1 MDRVSRYTPS
11 LEDLSFILNRVLGLS
26 DLFKLPIYSHVD
38 QDTADA
44 VLSEAGRFAA
54 EVLAPLNAVGDEQGS
69 HLVNGRVKTPDGFPA
84 AYQALAEGGWIGL
97 DMPLEWGG
105 QALPLALQTAY
116 AEMVNGACVSFGMLP
131 LMQRAAASL
140 LMAHA
145 DKSLADATVPP
156 LVAGQCGATICISE
170 PQAGSDVGRI
180 STRAIQGSDGSW
192 RVTGSKIF
200 ITYGDQDFT
209 PQIMH
214 ILLARTPDAPAG
226 TRGLS
231 LFAVPARKMGANGEP
246 GEANGVSVIR
256 VEHKMGLKA
265 SPTCVMDFDNAEAYP
280 VGSTGAGM
288 RCMFTMMNAMRLEV
302 AVQGVAIA
310 GAATARAFD
319 YAMERTQGGSPAL
332 PAVPLT
338 SHADIRRMLF
348 EMRALAEG
356 YRALTLQAACLL
368 DLSRAAQTE
377 TERADALAL
386 AEWLLPVCKA
396 GSSEAGF
403 QVANLAVQIFGGHG
417 YVCDSGVEQY
427 VRDSRIMAIYE
438 GTNGIQAL
446 DLATRKLSADGARR
460 YRLFVEVV
468 RADMERSGSTCPA
481 LVAPLA
487 AALADLESAS
497 EWMLDR
503 LSGRARDAEAAATA
517 YLQLVA
523 LVALGWMWLR
533 MAAAAGGTPLEHVK
547 NATAR
552 FFSEQLL
559 CGTDLL
565 LRRIH
570 AGAAAIDSIS
580 PDELCRYPA

>member
-1 MDRVSRYTPS
+1 MDRVSRYTPP
-11 LEDLSFILNRVLGLS
+11 LEDVSFILNRVLGLS
-26 DLFKLPIYSHVD
+26 GLFQLPIYSHVD

-69 HLVNGRVKTPDGFPA
+69 HLVNGRVKTPEGFPA
-84 AYQALAEGGWIGL
+84 AYKALAEGGWIGL

-131 LMQRAAASL
+131 LMQRAAATL

-145 DKSLADATVPP
+145 DKSLADATVPH

-192 RVTGSKIF
+192 HVTGSKIF

-231 LFAVPARKMGANGEP
+231 LFAVPARKIGANGEP

-288 RCMFTMMNAMRLEV
+288 RCMFTMMNTMRLEV
-302 AVQGVAIA
+302 AVQGVAVA

-319 YAMERTQGGSPAL
+319 YAVERTQGGPPAL

-348 EMRALAEG
+348 EMRALTEG

-368 DLSRAAQTE
+368 DLSRAAPTE

-396 GSSEAGF
+396 GGSEAGF
-403 QVANLAVQIFGGHG
+403 NVANLAVQIFGGHG

-446 DLATRKLSADGARR
+446 DLATRKLSAD
-460 YRLFVEVV
+460 E
-468 RADMERSGSTCPA
+468 CPS
-481 LVAPLA
+481 LPTVCPEPCAPTWNDPA
-487 AALADLESAS
+487 AHVHHWLRHLWQRWPIWKRAS

-503 LSGRARDAEAAATA
+503 LCGRARDAEAAATA

-547 NATAR
+547 KATAR
-552 FFSEQLL
+552 FFNEQLL
-559 CGTDLL
+559 SGTDLL

-570 AGAAAIDSIS
+570 
-580 PDELCRYPA
+580 CRIHCDRQYFP